1 MVARTKVMTR
11 KRKLIYGGLALTI
24 AVASWLGGYAFF
36 VNSEEWHSAEQV
48 IKKSEIIK
56 SRVGDVKDI
65 ELSLWGFRRYSSSG
79 DWARVELDLGI
90 SGEKDVA
97 KFFVEIEKSRKGV
110 WTIKQVLEK

>member
-1 MVARTKVMTR
+1 MTR

-24 AVASWLGGYAFF
+24 AFASWIGGYVFF

-48 IKKSEIIK
+48 IKKSEVIK

-79 DWARVELDLGI
+79 DWARVELDLEI

-97 KFFVEIEKSRKGV
+97 DFSVEIEKNRKGI
-110 WTIKQVLEK
+110 WLIKQISEK